1 MPSTRAN
8 NAKRSASSIVFRW
21 LGTAGI
27 ELAVTCYAGC
37 RASVIL
43 IDPYLS
49 RVPAWKL
56 WFGRLSP
63 AEELIAERI
72 LQCDLLLVTHA
83 HFDHI
88 MDVPGI
94 ARNTGAMAVGSRNS
108 CELLRACGVSKE
120 QIQEIRAGDAL
131 TFDGLSI
138 EARPAEHRRIP
149 GFAPG
154 PLQPEFKLPL
164 RASGYR
170 MDDCY
175 SYLISVNGH
184 RLLTDPGVRPDDA
197 VGADVLFVYP
207 GMQTEYYKAL
217 LGRVQPRI
225 AIPIHWDDFFRPL
238 SKPLRPFWK
247 LPTLAFPP
255 LQHIDLEEFR
265 QIVQKIAPECRV
277 LEPEIFGPYEL
288 EDLLTVPGW
297 PVSDES
303 LSSEKETA

>member
-1 MPSTRAN
+1 
-8 NAKRSASSIVFRW
+8 

-27 ELAVTCYAGC
+27 ELAVHGQ
-37 RASVIL
+37 VVL

-56 WFGRLSP
+56 WFGRLCP
-63 AEELIAERI
+63 ARELIAERV

-88 MDVPGI
+88 MDVPSI
-94 ARNTGAMAVGSRNS
+94 ARNTGAMTVGSRNS
-108 CELLRACGVSKE
+108 CELLKAYGISKE
-120 QIQEIRAGDAL
+120 QIQEIHAGDEL
-131 TFDGLSI
+131 TFDGFSI
-138 EARPAEHRRIP
+138 KAWPAEHRRIP

-154 PLQPEFKLPL
+154 PLPPKPKLPL

-170 MDDCY
+170 IDDCY
-175 SYLISVNGH
+175 SYLISVNGL

-197 VGADVLFVYP
+197 VAADVLFVYP
-207 GMQTEYYKAL
+207 GMQTEYYITL
-217 LGRVQPRI
+217 LGRVQPKI
-225 AIPIHWDDFFRPL
+225 TIPIHWDDFFRPL
-238 SKPLRPFWK
+238 SRPLRPFWK

-265 QIVQKIAPECRV
+265 QTVQRIAPECRMF
-277 LEPEIFGPYEL
+277 EPEIFHPYEL

-297 PVSDES
+297 PVSDGS
-303 LSSEKETA
+303 LSHEKETA